1 MSRLPVE
8 KLGKHTSLI
17 SSGSTPLGGSQ
28 VYLTNGPVLFIR
40 SQNVLMN
47 QLDLES
53 AVYISDE
60 MDRKIGRTR
69 LQADDVLLNI
79 TGASIGRVATFNGQS
94 KRANVNQH
102 VCVIRPDP
110 HVLNARY
117 LSCFIATPEF
127 QRSIQQ
133 AQVGG
138 TRQALTF
145 SQIAD
150 FEVPLPPVAE
160 QRRIAEVLDR
170 AEALRAKRRA
180 ALAQLGTLT
189 QSIFLDLF
197 GDPKFNERD
206 WPLGRIGS
214 VISDL
219 RGGANLAPDDFVE
232 SGFPILHKGAIK
244 PNGEVELD
252 AKKKTFATSEY
263 ATANRRCQIDRRY
276 LAVTL
281 RDLVPT
287 GPSIGLIANLQD
299 GPFDGYL
306 LAQGAYGFRVDSSK
320 VTPEYLVFLSNMPS
334 FRHVLRKYA
343 VGSTQIHIRTPVYL
357 DIQIPIPPLSAQHE
371 FTRRV
376 AAVKRL
382 EVTQRSALEKL
393 NALFSSLQTR
403 AFIGRL

>member
-1 MSRLPVE
+1 MSPLPVE

-47 QLDLES
+47 QLDVEN

-69 LQADDVLLNI
+69 LRAGDVLLNI
-79 TGASIGRVATFNGQS
+79 TGASIGRVATFDGQS
-94 KRANVNQH
+94 ERANVNQH
-102 VCVIRPDP
+102 VCVIRPDA

-150 FEVPLPPVAE
+150 FEVPFPPIAE

-180 ALAQLGTLT
+180 ALAQLDALT

-197 GDPKFNERD
+197 GDPTSNPKG
-206 WPLGRIGS
+206 WPIRPVSDYVAEFQGGRSIE
-214 VISDL
+214 
-219 RGGANLAPDDFVE
+219 AE
-232 SGFPILHKGAIK
+232 SGEHAITVNRVLKISAVTGMRFLPHESKPVPDSYDPPHEHFTKTGDLLFSRANTTELVGAVAYVETTPPNLLLPDKLWRFVWRLPLAVTPLFVWALFQTPTVRREIARRATGTSGSMKNISQAKVFGIKTILPPFSLQREFACRIAAVEQMKATQRAALA
-244 PNGEVELD
+244 ELD
-252 AKKKTFATSEY
+252 ALFA
-263 ATANRRCQIDRRY
+263 
-276 LAVTL
+276 V
-281 RDLVPT
+281 
-287 GPSIGLIANLQD
+287 LQ
-299 GPFDGYL
+299 
-306 LAQGAYGFRVDSSK
+306 
-320 VTPEYLVFLSNMPS
+320 
-334 FRHVLRKYA
+334 H
-343 VGSTQIHIRTPVYL
+343 
-357 DIQIPIPPLSAQHE
+357 
-371 FTRRV
+371 
-376 AAVKRL
+376 
-382 EVTQRSALEKL
+382 
-393 NALFSSLQTR
+393 R
-403 AFIGRL
+403 AFRGEL

>member
-1 MSRLPVE
+1 MSRPPVE
-8 KLGKHTSLI
+8 KLGQHTSLI

-79 TGASIGRVATFNGQS
+79 TGASIGRVATFDGQT

-110 HVLNARY
+110 RVLSARY
-117 LSCFIATPEF
+117 LSRLIATPAY
-127 QRSIQQ
+127 QRRIQQ

-150 FEVPLPPVAE
+150 FEIPLPPMTE

-180 ALAQLGTLT
+180 VLAQLDTLT

-197 GDPKFNERD
+197 GNPRENRSRCKMV
-206 WPLGRIGS
+206 PLGELCVKLVDGTHKTPSYTASGVPFITVKNMATGALKFENTKF
-214 VISDL
+214 ISED
-219 RGGANLAPDDFVE
+219 
-232 SGFPILHKGAIK
+232 
-244 PNGEVELD
+244 
-252 AKKKTFATSEY
+252 EY
-263 ATANRRCQIDRRY
+263 A
-276 LAVTL
+276 
-281 RDLVPT
+281 
-287 GPSIGLIANLQD
+287 
-299 GPFDGYL
+299 L
-306 LAQGAYGFRVDSSK
+306 L
-320 VTPEYLVFLSNMPS
+320 T
-334 FRHVLRKYA
+334 RHVRPERGDILVSKDGTIGVACPVETDRDFSIFVSVALLKIKHDIVDQIFLTGQFRTDWIQSQIRAGTKGIAIRHLHLNDFKKLRVLLPA
-343 VGSTQIHIRTPVYL
+343 
-357 DIQIPIPPLSAQHE
+357 LSLQKE
-371 FTRRV
+371 FVRRV
-376 AAVKRL
+376 VAV
-382 EVTQRSALEKL
+382 EKVKTNHRAWL
-393 NALFSSLQTR
+393 DKMDAMFAVLQHR
-403 AFIGRL
+403 AFRGEL

>member
-60 MDRKIGRTR
+60 MDRRIGRTR

-79 TGASIGRVATFNGQS
+79 TGASIGRVATFDGQS

-127 QRSIQQ
+127 QRSIQR

-180 ALAQLGTLT
+180 VLAQLDILT
-189 QSIFLDLF
+189 QSMFLDLF
-197 GDPKFNERD
+197 GNQGDRET
-206 WPLGRIGS
+206 
-214 VISDL
+214 
-219 RGGANLAPDDFVE
+219 E
-232 SGFPILHKGAIK
+232 S
-244 PNGEVELD
+244 
-252 AKKKTFATSEY
+252 
-263 ATANRRCQIDRRY
+263 
-276 LAVTL
+276 
-281 RDLVPT
+281 
-287 GPSIGLIANLQD
+287 LQD
-299 GPFDGYL
+299 LCELITDGTHY
-306 LAQGAYGFRVDSSK
+306 
-320 VTPEYLVFLSNMPS
+320 TPEYSDSGTLFLSARNVTSGYVDWEDVKFIPES
-334 FRHVLRKYA
+334 LHRELRKRVSPRLNDILLAKNGTTGVAAIVDRDCIFDIYVSLA
-343 VGSTQIHIRTPVYL
+343 LLRPKDDVLPVYL
-357 DIQIPIPPLSAQHE
+357 HGALNSPTCSKQFRAALKGIGVPNLHLNEIRHARIPHPSLPLQREYAS
-371 FTRRV
+371 RI
-376 AAVKRL
+376 AAV
-382 EVTQRSALEKL
+382 EKL
-393 NALFSSLQTR
+393 KGAHRSSLAGLGGLFAVLQQR
-403 AFIGRL
+403 AFRGEL